1 MQTMSSMDD
10 DEIDSLVVEC
20 GEGVLAS
27 DGMLTEKRYVQHG
40 VTSTYDHSVNVAKT
54 AVKIADGLGL
64 QDKVDWDSLVKAAL
78 LHDYFL
84 YDWHVDEPWHR
95 LHGLTHGRT
104 ALMNAERDFPERLN
118 WRIRDSI
125 ERHMF
130 PLTKMPPSCVEGWL
144 VTAADKTCAWAET
157 FDMDR
162 MRKKKILEARVLD
175 GLPLVESSAK
185 PVADWMVEGK
195 IRKMK
200 PADTGTMRRGIY
212 KGLAWTRKIRG

>member
-1 MQTMSSMDD
+1 MSSMDD
-10 DEIDSLVVEC
+10 DEIDSLVAEY
-20 GEGVLAS
+20 GSDVLAS

-54 AVKIADGLGL
+54 AVKIADALGL

-95 LHGLTHGRT
+95 LHGLTHGHT
-104 ALMNAERDFPERLN
+104 ALLNAERDFHGRLN
-118 WRIRDSI
+118 WKIRSSV

-130 PLTKMPPSCVEGWL
+130 PLTKMPPSCTEGWL
-144 VTAADKTCAWAET
+144 VTAADKTCAWLET

-162 MRKKKILEARVLD
+162 MHKKKILEARVLD
-175 GLPLVESSAK
+175 GLPLVESAAK
-185 PVADWMVEGK
+185 PVADWMVENK
-195 IRKMK
+195 LRKMK
-200 PADTGTMRRGIY
+200 PADTGTMRRGVY